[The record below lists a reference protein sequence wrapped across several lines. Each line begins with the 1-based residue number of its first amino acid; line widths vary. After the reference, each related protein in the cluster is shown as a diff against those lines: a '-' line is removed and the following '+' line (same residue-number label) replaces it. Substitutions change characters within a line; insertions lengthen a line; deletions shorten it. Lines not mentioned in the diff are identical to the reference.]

1 MGPPCL
7 FWPAQTQIHGWAEKK
22 FSAEFA
28 EKGRT
33 GRGEES
39 GHFEEA
45 KGWAQRRDARR
56 LCAAGA
62 TGRGIKGHGQR
73 PGDGQQRDASFESK
87 VWRQG
92 QAHRRIVIPRF
103 GADRGR
109 KIRWGCC
116 CLCRHCRSYCPL
128 ATKETWPG
136 AAAILRKYA
145 QTVSWSWH
153 DDCVAWLKLNVLRGI
168 LTVDDFFVIEGHP
181 CLTAVGVLA

>member
-116 CLCRHCRSYCPL
+116 CLCRHCRKKCPAARTFL
-128 ATKETWPG
+128 FPRARPPG
-136 AAAILRKYA
+136 AGDPARPPVYFFAGAEPCFAMI
-145 QTVSWSWH
+145 WSLIFSY
-153 DDCVAWLKLNVLRGI
+153 VAPGTI
-168 LTVDDFFVIEGHP
+168 FF
-181 CLTAVGVLA
+181 CTS